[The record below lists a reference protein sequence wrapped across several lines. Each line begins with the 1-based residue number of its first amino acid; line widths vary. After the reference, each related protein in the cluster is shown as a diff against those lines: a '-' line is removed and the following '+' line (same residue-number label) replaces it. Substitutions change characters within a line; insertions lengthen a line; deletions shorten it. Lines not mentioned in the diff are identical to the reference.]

1 MKIYLFTL
9 VLLVLDPVKC
19 LPGSRV
25 VRYSEPPQVVEAPCA
40 RVSASASATLKN
52 APKATPTVAAQLA
65 YECLT
70 SVPLN
75 HEEAI
80 ALVEAILPYVE
91 WQSDLS
97 YLKNPPPGYLMP
109 AVDVK
114 AELNRVLKNI
124 IQGKYANE
132 HAFQMD
138 LFQVFQSVH
147 DGHFRF
153 TPDLLGKTIQFRRP
167 IGIVSVSRDGVE
179 VPKIYIESDIK
190 QYANNSIL
198 NMPSAVTK
206 VDGKDVTSFVSELMI
221 RNSQHDPDAQYNM
234 MMYGKAYDARFPEF
248 GYKGLFS
255 LGSRLS
261 YFYPGPSTT
270 IQFENGTVREYEN
283 YASVIGNFD
292 NVTDGPSM
300 YKKFCSESPKTKKI
314 AIHEAKPITTHTKS
328 KGLPI
333 PPTETEPVEGY
344 PTPHIISSDKLVSGY
359 LLDDPD
365 HLDVAVLVIFSFQA
379 KSVLQT
385 QSVIQTLIAQCLSMG
400 KTKMIIDLSSN
411 SGGNLL
417 VGYDAFRQFFPTL
430 EQPGFSRF
438 RLHEGLKI
446 ITKQISK
453 TASNF
458 TFNSTNP
465 TDYDYYQTP
474 FNYRFDL
481 NETNKP
487 FLSYEDKFNPR
498 KFNGDEFTSNMRWDL
513 EDPTMTSSTWGAGMN
528 ITGYGNRKD
537 FKQPFNPEDII
548 LLHDGVCASTCAIF
562 SEFMRLEAGV
572 RSVAMGGR
580 PNKEVI
586 QGIGGTKGANS
597 YSFASIHKI
606 ANQALDLATPEETK
620 NWTSLRT
627 LSTLPIRRSTDS
639 AINVRDQI
647 LRTNLEDGVPA
658 QFIYEP
664 ADCRLY
670 FEPKMITDVRAVWS
684 KVASAVWGN
693 SECIAG
699 SMKKDNN
706 AKTHQQEYI
715 SMKRPRP
722 YGIASHP
729 ITSTMKK
736 GDELQTVI
744 NEEFGT
750 TNFL

>member
-1 MKIYLFTL
+1 MKIYLISL
-9 VLLVLDPVKC
+9 ILLALDPVESF
-19 LPGSRV
+19 PGSHVKGYRNPTAV
-25 VRYSEPPQVVEAPCA
+25 IEAPCA
-40 RVSASASATLKN
+40 RVSASSSATLRH
-52 APKATPTVAAQLA
+52 APKATPTVSAQLA

-75 HEEAI
+75 QDEAV
-80 ALVEAILPYVE
+80 ALVKAILPYVE

-97 YLKNPPPGYLMP
+97 FLKNPPPGYLMP

-114 AELNRVLKNI
+114 KELNRVLNHI
-124 IQGKYANE
+124 IDGKYENE

-138 LFQVFQSVH
+138 LFKVFQSVH

-153 TPDLLGKTIQFRRP
+153 TPDLLGKTLHFRRSV
-167 IGIVSVSRDGVE
+167 GIVSVSRDGVE
-179 VPKIYIESDIK
+179 VPKIYIESEIK
-190 QYANNSIL
+190 QYVNNSISF
-198 NMPSAVTK
+198 MPSAVTK
-206 VDGKDVTSFVSELMI
+206 IDGKDATSFIYDLMI
-221 RNSQHDPDAQYNM
+221 QNSQHDPDAQYNM
-234 MMYGKAYDARFPEF
+234 MMYGKAYDTRFPDF

-270 IQFENGTVREYEN
+270 IQFENGTVREFEN
-283 YASVIGNFD
+283 YASVIGDFD
-292 NVTDGPSM
+292 GVTDGSSM
-300 YKKFCSESPKTKKI
+300 YQKFCSGPSKN
-314 AIHEAKPITTHTKS
+314 KS
-328 KGLPI
+328 KVIHKVKPTATPTSNKEPSILP
-333 PPTETEPVEGY
+333 TDNEPVEGY

-359 LLDDPD
+359 LLDDPN

-385 QSVIQTLIAQCLSMG
+385 QSVIQTLIAECLSLG

-411 SGGNLL
+411 SGGNLV
-417 VGYDAFRQFFPTL
+417 VGYDTFRQFFPTI
-430 EQPGFSRF
+430 EQPGYSRF
-438 RLHEGLKI
+438 RLHEALKI

-453 TASNF
+453 IASNF
-458 TFNSTNP
+458 SFTSTNP

-481 NETNKP
+481 NETNEK
-487 FLSYEDKFNPR
+487 FLSYEDKFSPK

-513 EDPTMTSSTWGAGMN
+513 EDPTMTSSTWGSGIN
-528 ITGYGNRKD
+528 VTGYGDRKN
-537 FKQPFNPEDII
+537 FIQPFKPENII

-597 YSFASIHKI
+597 YSFESIHSI
-606 ANQALDLATPEETK
+606 AHQALDFGTPEQVA
-620 NWTSLRT
+620 NWTALTT

-639 AINVRDQI
+639 GINVRDQI
-647 LRTNLEDGVPA
+647 LRTNLEDGIPA

-670 FEPKMITDVRAVWS
+670 FEPNMITDVRAVWS

-693 SECIAG
+693 TECVAG
-699 SMKKDNN
+699 TMKKDKKAEFYQPEYLSMRPEEVKTYPMTLEINTSDESQRIFREDFAT
-706 AKTHQQEYI
+706 AKSQ
-715 SMKRPRP
+715 
-722 YGIASHP
+722 
-729 ITSTMKK
+729 
-736 GDELQTVI
+736 
-744 NEEFGT
+744 
-750 TNFL
+750 